1 MFKCSAIFYNLAK
14 TSEKYS
20 AVDVVWFQHLTN
32 MCLPPDTLLLSLKE
46 IRSLSV
52 QETQIRLRTAQSDLS
67 FLNAY
72 DIISFSCV
80 FLSMF
85 TYIERY

>member
-1 MFKCSAIFYNLAK
+1 MAK

-20 AVDVVWFQHLTN
+20 TVDVVWFQHLTY
-32 MCLPPDTLLLSLKE
+32 MCLPPETLLLSLKN
-46 IRSLSV
+46 IGSLSV
-52 QETQIRLRTAQSDLS
+52 QETQIRLRTAQSGLS

-72 DIISFSCV
+72 GIISFSCS